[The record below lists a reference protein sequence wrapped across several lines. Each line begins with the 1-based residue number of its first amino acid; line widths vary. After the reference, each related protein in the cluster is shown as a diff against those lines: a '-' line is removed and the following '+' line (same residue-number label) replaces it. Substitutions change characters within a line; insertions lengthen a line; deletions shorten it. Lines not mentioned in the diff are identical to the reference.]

1 MIDAVPRCSRQLRAS
16 RRCIGHRWEMIMSV
30 LVSYEKI
37 WTEVVTTE
45 TGSVRSSK
53 TEKVEAIFHDV
64 PAAAEYVRKL
74 KMQFIP
80 EGVSIWVSPD

>member
-1 MIDAVPRCSRQLRAS
+1 MGTNGRKV
-16 RRCIGHRWEMIMSV
+16 MSV
-30 LVSYEKI
+30 LVSFEKI
-37 WTEVVTTE
+37 WAEIVNLE
-45 TGSVRSSK
+45 GGSVKSRK
-53 TEKVEAIFHDV
+53 TEKVEAIFPDV